1 MSAKT
6 KSPGTKAPV
15 AGKAPAKAKRASSP
29 APAKAT
35 PEIAAPEIAAPE
47 IATPAI
53 ATPAIAAPEVI
64 VAPVAEPAVEVAV
77 IQAEPAPPAPAP
89 LAPAPLTEV
98 EPLQAEPAPVA
109 EVVATAPEP
118 APAAIEITTTTP
130 TASVKDK
137 PMTTIPTFD
146 FSVFQTAFSDM
157 QTKAK
162 AALEKSTA
170 AFGDYNALAKGN
182 VEAFVEAGKI
192 LSAGLQELGTGAVA
206 ESRSAFETLTAE
218 VKELAAAKSPTEF
231 LRLQSELAKKH
242 VDHAVAVASKQ
253 SEALLKLT
261 TDAVAPVSNRVA
273 VTVEKLQKAA

>member
-6 KSPGTKAPV
+6 KSLGTKAPA
-15 AGKAPAKAKRASSP
+15 AGKAPAKAKRAPSP

-35 PEIAAPEIAAPE
+35 PEIAAPEVIA
-47 IATPAI
+47 
-53 ATPAIAAPEVI
+53 
-64 VAPVAEPAVEVAV
+64 APVAEPAVEVAV
-77 IQAEPAPPAPAP
+77 LQAEPAPMAPIAMVPAP
-89 LAPAPLTEV
+89 LAEV

-109 EVVATAPEP
+109 EVSATEVSATAPEP

-162 AALEKSTA
+162 AALEKSSA

>member
-6 KSPGTKAPV
+6 KSLGTKAPA
-15 AGKAPAKAKRASSP
+15 AGKAPAKAKRAPSP
-29 APAKAT
+29 ASAKAT
-35 PEIAAPEIAAPE
+35 PEIPV
-47 IATPAI
+47 
-53 ATPAIAAPEVI
+53 PEVI
-64 VAPVAEPAVEVAV
+64 AAPVAEPAVEVAV
-77 IQAEPAPPAPAP
+77 LQAEPAPLVPAP
-89 LAPAPLTEV
+89 LAEV

-109 EVVATAPEP
+109 EVAATEVSATAPEP

-162 AALEKSTA
+162 AALEKSSA

-273 VTVEKLQKAA
+273 VSVEKLQKAA